1 MAAISLSCEGSVIK
15 QPKKCILTIRGHAF
29 SASDV
34 ENIWLDYCVPPNKTN
49 DIRLQRVRRMSKWEQ
64 EMVLLV
70 RPILDLWFGVIQNWK
85 RSVQTGFIKTWV
97 YTINGAWLW
106 LNFSGLEGYL
116 ELKNLGVRIIRY
128 ELEILEEFWDKACI
142 YRTLWYFISNF
153 AEQIMVMFMQA
164 FFSAILLTAYI
175 VVFIHVIHVCNS

>member
-1 MAAISLSCEGSVIK
+1 MFFPQVMWK
-15 QPKKCILTIRGHAF
+15 RFNWTIVYHRTRQMT
-29 SASDV
+29 SD
-34 ENIWLDYCVPPNKTN
+34 CKGCK
-49 DIRLQRVRRMSKWEQ
+49 RMSKWEQ
-64 EMVLLV
+64 EMVLLM

-116 ELKNLGVRIIRY
+116 ELKNLGVRIIWY

-153 AEQIMVMFMQA
+153 AEQIMVMWCSCKH
-164 FFSAILLTAYI
+164 FFCHIINCIYCSVYSCDTC
-175 VVFIHVIHVCNS
+175 V